1 MFINIFYL
9 SLVQITNYVFPLIT
23 LPYLVRVLGVS
34 QFGGVMLAQ
43 AVIHYCIIITD
54 YGFNLSA
61 TKKIT
66 LANGKDNINSIYT
79 STFYARLLLS
89 FLCLCA
95 ILILIYCFGLFY
107 EQRDVILVMFIGV
120 IGNCLFPIYL
130 FQGLELMR
138 NIAWI
143 SICSKTLM
151 TILTFLLVRN
161 SGDIINAAIVLTLPL
176 LIPGV
181 IAHFYIKKE
190 KIATLNKVDIS
201 SVFNEL
207 KESAPLFISQ
217 VSISFYTTF
226 NTLILGYF
234 YSPTMVGLYSAADKL
249 RVAVQ
254 SCYIPIQQVIF
265 PKMNKENGTVGHKLF
280 KYGGPF
286 LIVSFFGSILV
297 FVFGQKL
304 ATMYLGEDFSSS
316 AILFK
321 WMSILLFVIAVAIVY
336 GQWGL
341 ITLGKEKTLTKIYVT
356 GAFLHLFYTIP
367 LMEKYSI
374 FGMLTSV
381 IITELVITFLMIIF
395 FYIELRK
402 IKSYLK

>member
-1 MFINIFYL
+1 
-9 SLVQITNYVFPLIT
+9 
-23 LPYLVRVLGVS
+23 
-34 QFGGVMLAQ
+34 
-43 AVIHYCIIITD
+43 
-54 YGFNLSA
+54 
-61 TKKIT
+61 
-66 LANGKDNINSIYT
+66 
-79 STFYARLLLS
+79 
-89 FLCLCA
+89 
-95 ILILIYCFGLFY
+95 FGLFY

-381 IITELVITFLMIIF
+381 IIT
-395 FYIELRK
+395 
-402 IKSYLK
+402 